1 MHIKCQGDSEEEWFQ
16 QVQPQPMPSTSVATP
31 YTLSKIYLLTIFV
44 MSGPG
49 KACWKCLRSV
59 GQHSLW
65 KVLPQCGCHS
75 PGTPS
80 FSRSRTE
87 QQSCLGSSRWQDPL
101 LVSPRGS
108 SLLRLYYSAK
118 LAGLE
123 AFLFIED
130 QQREEDLTS
139 FMWITRHSP
148 PCWEFILISCMVVMV
163 SSEILSMWP
172 LSLTAVEH
180 TGGR

>member
-1 MHIKCQGDSEEEWFQ
+1 MQIKCQGDSEEEWLQ
-16 QVQPQPMPSTSVATP
+16 QAQLQPVPSPSVATP
-31 YTLSKIYLLTIFV
+31 YTLSKIYLLTMFV
-44 MSGPG
+44 IAGPG
-49 KACWKCLRSV
+49 KAYCKCLRSV
-59 GQHSLW
+59 GQHSLR
-65 KVLPQCGCHS
+65 KVPQQRGCHS

-87 QQSCLGSSRWQDPL
+87 QSCLGSSWWQDPL
-101 LVSPRGS
+101 LVRPRGS
-108 SLLRLYYSAK
+108 SSLRLCYSAK

-139 FMWITRHSP
+139 FVWITRHSP

-180 TGGR
+180 TGRR